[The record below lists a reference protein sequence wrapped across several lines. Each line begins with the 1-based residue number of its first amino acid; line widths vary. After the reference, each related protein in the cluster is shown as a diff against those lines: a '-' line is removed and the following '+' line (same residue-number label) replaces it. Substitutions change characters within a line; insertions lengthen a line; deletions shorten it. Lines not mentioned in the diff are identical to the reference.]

1 MTGDGGDGLSARER
15 SILTG
20 IEQDLRGDAVL
31 DRRLR
36 TMRRGVRP
44 WGRTRHARRLRH
56 SLRAH
61 RMALAG
67 GFMAVV
73 SLGLF
78 LAAASSAS
86 PALAWAF
93 ALAWTGT
100 LACGISGV
108 LRWCRRMTASLEG
121 GPAGARPRA
130 GEDTD
135 GGGEGNGG
143 DGGDGGDGA
152 GGGRRAPPV

>member
-1 MTGDGGDGLSARER
+1 MTGDGGDGLSERER
-15 SILTG
+15 TILTG

-44 WGRTRHARRLRH
+44 WGRTRHTRHLRH
-56 SLRAH
+56 SVRAH
-61 RMALAG
+61 GMALTG
-67 GFMAVV
+67 GLLGIV

-78 LAAASSAS
+78 LAAASSGS

-100 LACGISGV
+100 LACGITLV
-108 LRWCRRMTASLEG
+108 LRWCHRMTASLESG
-121 GPAGARPRA
+121 ASAPRPPAGE
-130 GEDTD
+130 GTD
-135 GGGEGNGG
+135 GDGES
-143 DGGDGGDGA
+143 DGGDGA